1 MTSVSFPLY
10 DTVLS
15 GFDDFESIKNEPV
28 DRSKLVKNIHALD
41 QDGKNKVYALIR
53 YYDNQKQEEEPSYGL
68 PFNGQFIENELI
80 FDLEHFPNPLQHIL
94 MEFTRIHLKHM
105 KYAQKIEKIRKKTT

>member
-10 DTVLS
+10 DTIVS
-15 GFDDFESIKNEPV
+15 GIDFESIKEEPT
-28 DRSKLVKNIHALD
+28 DQTKLVKNIHALD

-53 YYDNQKQEEEPSYGL
+53 YYDNQHREEPAYAL
-68 PFNGQFIENELI
+68 PFNGQFTDNELI
-80 FDLEHFPNPLQHIL
+80 FDLDFFPNPLQHIL